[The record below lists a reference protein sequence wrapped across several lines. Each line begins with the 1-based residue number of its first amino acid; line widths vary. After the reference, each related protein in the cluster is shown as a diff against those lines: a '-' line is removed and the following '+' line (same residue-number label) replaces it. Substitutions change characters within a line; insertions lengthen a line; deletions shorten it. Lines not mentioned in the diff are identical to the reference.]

1 MNGKCVAFCSVLV
14 LALLIE
20 RTAELPPEP
29 PEPGTGTGIIFSDA
43 ISEILKS
50 TDERKKNNKVSSTN
64 LLCYGGTHLC
74 YQLNQENCTCVAR
87 GSKCPP
93 DGLELKYLSGRPQS
107 CNAVYNGRSVTG
119 CRCICA

>member
-20 RTAELPPEP
+20 R
-29 PEPGTGTGIIFSDA
+29 I
-43 ISEILKS
+43 
-50 TDERKKNNKVSSTN
+50 SSTN